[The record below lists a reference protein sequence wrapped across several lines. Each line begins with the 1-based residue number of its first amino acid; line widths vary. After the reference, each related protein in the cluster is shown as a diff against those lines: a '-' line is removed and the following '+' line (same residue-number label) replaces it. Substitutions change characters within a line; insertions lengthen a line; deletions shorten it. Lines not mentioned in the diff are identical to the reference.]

1 MPGSRKSTKGRKH
14 IDEFEPSILIILLV
28 VVVMFLLVPGALI
41 FTTKQKF
48 TDTNQ
53 KNSSGYNQQYNYMTQ
68 MPTMQSMLL

>member
-1 MPGSRKSTKGRKH
+1 MTRSTKMTKRRKQ
-14 IDEFEPSILIILLV
+14 IDDIEPSMLTILLV
-28 VVVMFLLVPGALI
+28 VVVMFLLVPGALVY
-41 FTTKQKF
+41 TTKQKF